1 MDELHLKPSIR
12 QSEMENLTPEFF
24 NGGSKL
30 ELALTKITVLV
41 YATDDGSHALFA
53 SAGELCLV
61 ARVLGQVEPL

>member
-1 MDELHLKPSIR
+1 MDELYLKPFIR

-41 YATDDGSHALFA
+41 YATDDGSHALLPE
-53 SAGELCLV
+53 SWCLV
-61 ARVLGQVEPL
+61 ARVLGQAEPL